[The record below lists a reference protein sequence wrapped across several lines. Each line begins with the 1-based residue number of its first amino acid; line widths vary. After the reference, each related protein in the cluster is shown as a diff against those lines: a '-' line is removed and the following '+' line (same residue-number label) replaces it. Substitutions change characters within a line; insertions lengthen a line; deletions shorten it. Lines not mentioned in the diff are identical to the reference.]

1 MTPRSRRRGRLIA
14 FEGLDGVGK
23 TTQARLLAE
32 NLARLGL
39 PVVLTR
45 EPTAGVFGQAIR
57 RLSQQG
63 RGGLAPA
70 EELALFLADRREHVE
85 KVIRPALAAG
95 QIVITDRY
103 YYSSMAYQGALGL
116 DPRDIEAQHA
126 DFAPPPD
133 LVILLELTP
142 AERLDRLRQRG
153 KKIDAFEEQDYLAKV
168 AAIFDRLQA
177 PNLIRVDGRGSVAE
191 VQTRILVQVQ
201 QRLQLP
207 ESPHAGGRST
217 LSDKEDT
224 P

>member
-1 MTPRSRRRGRLIA
+1 MAPLARRRGRLIA

-63 RGGLAPA
+63 RRALTPA
-70 EELALFLADRREHVE
+70 EELALFLADRREHVAQ
-85 KVIRPALAAG
+85 VIRPALAAG

-103 YYSSMAYQGALGL
+103 YFSSMAYQGALGL
-116 DPRDIEAQHA
+116 DPGDIEAQHA
-126 DFAPPPD
+126 TFAPPPD
-133 LVILLELTP
+133 LVILLELP
-142 AERLDRLRQRG
+142 AAERLTRLHQRD

-168 AAIFDRLQA
+168 AVIFDRLQA
-177 PNLIRVDGRGSVAE
+177 PNLIRVDGCGTVAA
-191 VQTRILVQVQ
+191 VQARILTQVQ

-207 ESPHAGGRST
+207 KYPKMPAASRHYQENNS
-217 LSDKEDT
+217 
-224 P
+224 

>member
-1 MTPRSRRRGRLIA
+1 MAPQSLAGGRLIA

-23 TTQARLLAE
+23 TTQARLLAD
-32 NLARLGL
+32 NLARRGL

-45 EPTAGVFGQAIR
+45 EPTDGVWGQKIR
-57 RLSQQG
+57 QISQRG
-63 RGGLAPA
+63 RSGMAPA

-116 DPRDIEAQHA
+116 DPEAIAAQHFV
-126 DFAPPPD
+126 FAPPPD
-133 LVILLELTP
+133 LIILLEVPP
-142 AERLDRLRQRG
+142 AERGKRLRQRG
-153 KKIDAFEEQDYLAKV
+153 TKSDMFEEQDYQAKV

-177 PNLIRVDGRGSVAE
+177 PNLIRVDGRGSVAA
-191 VQTRILVQVQ
+191 VQARILAQVQ
-201 QRLQLP
+201 QRLRLP
-207 ESPHAGGRST
+207 ESSLPVDGN
-217 LSDKEDT
+217 T